1 MNITALT
8 AFFESFEDFGDVG
21 DYEDPDIAIA
31 QVALNEYNKRSGEHF
46 DISKFTRAEKE
57 HGIERRN
64 MEGDVVASSL
74 EKYNA
79 PLYVFYPVLKNI
91 LPDVEVHLEVERVE
105 GYPPR
110 IQLKLILVLYWGNHQ
125 VIRELL
131 ELRGTRVAKYNGEDV
146 EEDYEH
152 E

>member
-1 MNITALT
+1 MDEA
-8 AFFESFEDFGDVG
+8 
-21 DYEDPDIAIA
+21 
-31 QVALNEYNKRSGEHF
+31 
-46 DISKFTRAEKE
+46 
-57 HGIERRN
+57 
-64 MEGDVVASSL
+64 L

-110 IQLKLILVLYWGNHQ
+110 IQLKLMIWGDH